1 LAVSLRRTLAVRFS
15 LTMAVALLGIAL
27 WAYLGMK
34 RTLGQQLEQSIA
46 STFELQLF
54 DLADH
59 HHITTS
65 PIPADLA
72 GFIRQINRF
81 VLVRDSS
88 GRIVQV
94 NAEPARSIAPDSASF
109 QRALAGER
117 VMRTQRW
124 NGGSVR
130 VLAGPVAP
138 GSPPD
143 AAVLEVAA
151 SLAPLEETSRWVLSR
166 MLATALLG
174 TLATLVGAWWLARSA
189 LAPVGEIAAQTA
201 AISGTTP
208 GARITL
214 HAHVEEL
221 QGLVRVLN
229 AMLERLERAYVWHRR
244 MIRDLGHD
252 LRTPITT
259 MRAGIEVSLAARRT
273 SDQYRKILG
282 STLEE
287 VDRLA
292 LIGDALSLL
301 GRLETGELT
310 ASRQMIDLRTVAA
323 PAVTRARERTGG
335 HRVEFQYPPAP
346 VTAPADARLLALALD
361 QLLDN
366 AMRHTP
372 PDTPIELVLDR
383 SDGRALLVVEDGG
396 PGVPDEVL
404 PHLFERFYRADA
416 ARGRNGGPGLG
427 LTVVAAI
434 AELHQGRAV
443 AERGRETGLRVR
455 IELPERLAPG

>member
-1 LAVSLRRTLAVRFS
+1 
-15 LTMAVALLGIAL
+15 
-27 WAYLGMK
+27 
-34 RTLGQQLEQSIA
+34 
-46 STFELQLF
+46 
-54 DLADH
+54 
-59 HHITTS
+59 
-65 PIPADLA
+65 
-72 GFIRQINRF
+72 
-81 VLVRDSS
+81 
-88 GRIVQV
+88 
-94 NAEPARSIAPDSASF
+94 
-109 QRALAGER
+109 
-117 VMRTQRW
+117 
-124 NGGSVR
+124 
-130 VLAGPVAP
+130 
-138 GSPPD
+138 
-143 AAVLEVAA
+143 
-151 SLAPLEETSRWVLSR
+151 
-166 MLATALLG
+166 
-174 TLATLVGAWWLARSA
+174 
-189 LAPVGEIAAQTA
+189 
-201 AISGTTP
+201 
-208 GARITL
+208 
-214 HAHVEEL
+214 
-221 QGLVRVLN
+221 
-229 AMLERLERAYVWHRR
+229 

-346 VTAPADARLLALALD
+346 VTALADARLLALALD

>member
-1 LAVSLRRTLAVRFS
+1 MSLRRTLAVRYS

-34 RTLGQQLEQSIA
+34 RTLGEQLEQSIH
-46 STFELQLF
+46 STFELQSF
-54 DLADH
+54 DLVDH
-59 HHITTS
+59 QRITAS
-65 PIPADLA
+65 PTPLEPAA
-72 GFIRQINRF
+72 FVRQINRL
-81 VLVRDSS
+81 VVVRDSS
-88 GRIVQV
+88 GRVIQT
-94 NAEPARSIAPDSASF
+94 NSELAREIALDSAGFRRALRGERSI
-109 QRALAGER
+109 
-117 VMRTQRW
+117 RTGPWR
-124 NGGSVR
+124 GSTIQ
-130 VLAGPVAP
+130 VLSGPVAP
-138 GSPPD
+138 GSPPE
-143 AAVLEVAA
+143 AAMLEVAV
-151 SLAPLEETSRWVLSR
+151 SLAPLEATSRWVLHR

-174 TLATLVGAWWLARSA
+174 SLATLAGAWWLARSA
-189 LAPVGEIAAQTA
+189 LAPVAEIAGQAET
-201 AISGTTP
+201 IRGTPP
-208 GARITL
+208 GVRITV

-229 AMLERLERAYVWHRR
+229 AMLDRLERAYEWHRR

-273 SDQYRKILG
+273 PDQYREVLG

-292 LIGDALSLL
+292 LISDALSLL

-310 ASRQMIDLRTVAA
+310 AALRLIDLRSVAA
-323 PAVTRARERTGG
+323 AAVARARERIGG
-335 HRVEFQYPPAP
+335 HRIEFRQPPNP
-346 VTAPADARLLALALD
+346 VTAPADIRLLALALD

-372 PDTPIELVLDR
+372 PDTPIELALSQ
-383 SDGRALLVVEDGG
+383 SDGRVVLAVEDGG

-404 PHLFERFYRADA
+404 SHLFERFYRADA
-416 ARGRNGGPGLG
+416 ARGREGGPGLG

-434 AELHQGRAV
+434 AELHHGRVV
-443 AERGRETGLRVR
+443 AERGRVTGLRVR
-455 IELPERLAPG
+455 LELPDRLPAG